1 MKKKKRSSGRK
12 EFIFFKI
19 KYLERNKK
27 KNYAL
32 MNIDLSNP
40 LWRIFFKNVWM
51 CRSGFLRSYITRISR
66 VIYTR
71 VTKNYIL
78 LVYIYHFVVTF
89 KKVHTSLSKYIVKVS
104 FSINIANFEAFLSV
118 LKLTK
123 NPLFLKSGLFI
134 LFNHSYTR
142 ILYDTNFYNN
152 IFEIKQFLYHKKVSN
167 KSWIGQ

>member
-1 MKKKKRSSGRK
+1 MADCGGLFTIRWC
-12 EFIFFKI
+12 F
-19 KYLERNKK
+19 
-27 KNYAL
+27 
-32 MNIDLSNP
+32 
-40 LWRIFFKNVWM
+40 
-51 CRSGFLRSYITRISR
+51 
-66 VIYTR
+66 
-71 VTKNYIL
+71 L
-78 LVYIYHFVVTF
+78 LVNSVIPLIGRIPATTMPFHHFGSIFYHFVVTF

-118 LKLTK
+118 LNLTK

-167 KSWIGQ
+167 KS